1 MALAAAAAAVADD
14 LDYNALKQLHTLL
27 PLKKVWEEWVWV
39 EMSAW
44 VRACVRVSVCVC
56 MCMCVLVLV
65 RVC

>member
-44 VRACVRVSVCVC
+44 VRACVSVGAR
-56 MCMCVLVLV
+56 VLVLV